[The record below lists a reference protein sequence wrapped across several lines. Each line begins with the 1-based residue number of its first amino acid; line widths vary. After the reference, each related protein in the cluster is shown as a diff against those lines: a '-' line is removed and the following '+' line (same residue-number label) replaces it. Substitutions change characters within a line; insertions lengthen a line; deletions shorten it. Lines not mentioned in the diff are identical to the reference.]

1 MKITELT
8 EELNEFFGLFGDD
21 EPEVNHRGFPYYTNN
36 DETDLPVVKYILK
49 AYRNNEGKTLQY
61 LTQELKYPRKAASL
75 LIIRAQTPGVGS
87 KYPKFKPVKPQS
99 KKDNTTTIAQK
110 IGLGNRYESVSED
123 ATAGATTAGNIAS
136 VANPNMAYAKPK
148 KRGKYGAPKAPQKKN
163 PDGTAKNALDD
174 NTGLMSGKPVKR

>member
-8 EELNEFFGLFGDD
+8 EELNEFFGLFDED
-21 EPEVNHRGFPYYTNN
+21 EPIEAPKWLNPKLRKLWEKINPVDSGVAGKRLKTQLERLNQMAKSGLTDMANKMALKELQIYYNA
-36 DETDLPVVKYILK
+36 VKDDKQSSI
-49 AYRNNEGKTLQY
+49 
-61 LTQELKYPRKAASL
+61 
-75 LIIRAQTPGVGS
+75 GS
-87 KYPKFKPVKPQS
+87 K
-99 KKDNTTTIAQK
+99 NTTLAK
-110 IGLGNRYESVSED
+110 HIGIGDRYESVSED
-123 ATAGATTAGNIAS
+123 ATAGATTSGNIAS